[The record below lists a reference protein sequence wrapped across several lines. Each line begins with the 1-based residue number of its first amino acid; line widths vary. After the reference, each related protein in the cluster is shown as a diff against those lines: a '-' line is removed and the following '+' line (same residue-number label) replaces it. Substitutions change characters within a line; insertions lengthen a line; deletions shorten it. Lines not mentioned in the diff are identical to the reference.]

1 VDLQAHANT
10 HTYIYIYIYTY
21 IYIYRHTDINTYI
34 LLCPVQNVHVYTYI
48 HIINIIFAYFC
59 MNANPK
65 YFEAAASGTF
75 FASEVAGINSCRL
88 AVLSVISCHQTIP
101 EEEPAQYAHAL
112 LPDLESYLQEPER
125 DQTNLA
131 VSMKPHAWG

>member
-1 VDLQAHANT
+1 MFFGNWHSLPFLSGVQFAHDMGLLQVAWTCRHTQTHT
-10 HTYIYIYIYTY
+10 HTYISIYIH

-88 AVLSVISCHQTIP
+88 AVLSVIS
-101 EEEPAQYAHAL
+101 
-112 LPDLESYLQEPER
+112 
-125 DQTNLA
+125 
-131 VSMKPHAWG
+131 